1 MGIKELEIH
10 IAQEL
15 ASLRAKYKMEV
26 AQTWQDKLL
35 ESLKDEENPGILVDT
50 LSKLLD
56 DATKKD
62 VEKPIKL
69 SNPDK
74 LAREYALL
82 SGDSVNI
89 KYVDEDKSQ
98 YYYKYTIRTR
108 PTVSGK
114 MFILKEKLNGR
125 AYVEFHHDNGGSESR
140 NYEMDEF
147 TDFQKFMELIINVI
161 RKF

>member
-1 MGIKELEIH
+1 MEQKELEIH

-26 AQTWQDKLL
+26 VQTWQDKLL
-35 ESLKDEENPGILVDT
+35 ESLKDEENPGMLVDT

-56 DATKKD
+56 EPPKKD

-74 LAREYALL
+74 LARDYALL

-98 YYYKYTIRTR
+98 YYYKYKIRTR
-108 PTVSGK
+108 PLSSGK
-114 MFILKEKLNGR
+114 MFIRKKKLDGR
-125 AYVEFHHDNGGSESR
+125 VYIEFHHDNGGSESR

>member
-1 MGIKELEIH
+1 MEQKEYEIY
-10 IAQEL
+10 IAQQISAL
-15 ASLRAKYKMEV
+15 NSKYKMEV
-26 AQTWQDKLL
+26 AQHWQDVLL
-35 ESLKDEENPGILVDT
+35 KSLEDEENPGILVDT

-74 LAREYALL
+74 LARDYALL

-89 KYVDEDKSQ
+89 RYIDEDKSQ

-108 PTVSGK
+108 PTASGK
-114 MFILKEKLNGR
+114 MFIRKKKLNGR
-125 AYVEFHHDNGGSESR
+125 VYIEFHHDNGGSESR
-140 NYEMDEF
+140 VYEMDEF